1 MTRIKFDILP
11 SLGQGNSPRTFSTSP
26 TVCDSSIAAGKASVS
41 SVVTNEAMGTAVNS
55 PHPPRFSMGTPVT
68 GLRADVKSPSPLI
81 FMDT

>member
-41 SVVTNEAMGTAVNS
+41 SVVTNEAQQLT
-55 PHPPRFSMGTPVT
+55 PHTLPGSVWGHP
-68 GLRADVKSPSPLI
+68 
-81 FMDT
+81 